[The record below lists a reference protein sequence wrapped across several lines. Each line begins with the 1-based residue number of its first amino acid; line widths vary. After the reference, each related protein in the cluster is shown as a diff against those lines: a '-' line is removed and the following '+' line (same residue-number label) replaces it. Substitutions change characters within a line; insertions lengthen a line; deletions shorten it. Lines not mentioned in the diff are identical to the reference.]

1 MEVWVFFQA
10 HEADATVCCARYA
23 NITPLGDA
31 TGSLV
36 GTIGIALDI
45 TEWQQQVWQQ
55 RQIVYV
61 TQESVAQMVVS
72 AQQHLETFVDLQQ
85 RNATLA
91 YPQLVRGLDRL
102 HQALVVSRPLVTH
115 LLARR
120 DI

>member
-10 HEADATVCCARYA
+10 HEADATLCRARYA

-45 TEWQQQVWQQ
+45 TEWQQ